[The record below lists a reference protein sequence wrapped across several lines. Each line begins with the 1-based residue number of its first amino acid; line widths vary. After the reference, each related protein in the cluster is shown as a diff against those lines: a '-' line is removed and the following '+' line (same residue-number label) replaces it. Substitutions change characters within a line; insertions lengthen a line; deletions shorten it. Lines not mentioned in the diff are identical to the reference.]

1 MKRLRWSFWLLGVVA
16 AGLIVW
22 FSAGSLLAFAG
33 RWLDAG
39 EAPQKADYAL
49 VLGGDENVRPFVA
62 AALWRAGYVRRIL
75 VSRVA
80 DSPAVEEGLAAPTHE
95 VIRRVLQVRDVP
107 EANIIVLDT
116 PCSTTRDEAVT
127 LARYLERE
135 PSATVLVVTND
146 FHTRRARWV
155 IRKSL
160 GDRASQ
166 ATMISAPTEAF
177 PLDSWWRSQA
187 GFRFVVNEYLRLT
200 AYVVLYD
207 RRVAYIGA
215 VLLILAVVAV
225 VGPRSLRAFRKARLR
240 RAEKLPTE
248 RQLAL
253 GRQSPPTPAGRTC
266 TPSVHEEGLRIRP
279 AEDDAGGG
287 ATDPS
292 NGMFCES
299 QSSKLMARYQ

>member
-1 MKRLRWSFWLLGVVA
+1 MKRLRRKPWLLGLVV

-22 FSAGSLLAFAG
+22 FLAGSLLAFAG
-33 RWLDAG
+33 RWLDVG
-39 EAPQKADYAL
+39 ETPHKADYAL

-62 AALWRAGYVRRIL
+62 AALWRAGYVRKVL

-80 DSPAVEEGLAAPTHE
+80 DSPAVEEGLAIPTHD
-95 VIRRVLQVRDVP
+95 VIRAVLRVRDVP
-107 EANIIVLDT
+107 EANIVVLDT

-177 PLDSWWRSQA
+177 SLDGWWRSQA

-207 RRVAYIGA
+207 RRVVFLG
-215 VLLILAVVAV
+215 VTLLFVAAVVV
-225 VGPRSLRAFRKARLR
+225 VGPRSLRAFRKACLS
-240 RAEKLPTE
+240 RAGKPSTE

-253 GRQSPPTPAGRTC
+253 GQQPLPA
-266 TPSVHEEGLRIRP
+266 P
-279 AEDDAGGG
+279 AEPTCA
-287 ATDPS
+287 
-292 NGMFCES
+292 
-299 QSSKLMARYQ
+299 SSDCS